1 MNFRCKQ
8 KVVGT
13 KKERHIMCDEKEVED
28 RLHGVNTNPD
38 MRTTQ
43 PFSRKRSKG
52 NGVPDRGNT
61 TYSVWKLKVSAG
73 WGNSQVFTQG

>member
-1 MNFRCKQ
+1 MNFKCKQ

-38 MRTTQ
+38 L
-43 PFSRKRSKG
+43 RSTAFLQEEKQ
-52 NGVPDRGNT
+52 REWC
-61 TYSVWKLKVSAG
+61 S
-73 WGNSQVFTQG
+73 

>member
-38 MRTTQ
+38 LRTT
-43 PFSRKRSKG
+43 
-52 NGVPDRGNT
+52 
-61 TYSVWKLKVSAG
+61 
-73 WGNSQVFTQG
+73 